1 MKNQGDVKG
10 AHRVPKGLLS
20 RTAGILTLGAMA
32 LAGTGSVL
40 FGAGYQEAAPKASES
55 EKIEA
60 MREAQQRFIEL
71 RTQISKERAQLAET
85 KQFLGDR
92 TDLLETQVATLRAA
106 IEEQSKKVDASAER
120 LMKLNAEK
128 AALKAGTASLEAVIG
143 GLESRTLELLPRLPT
158 PLKETVN
165 QLALGIPGN
174 EAAKSDAQKAAEE
187 TEGGGDAA
195 PAAAAATP
203 ELYTRFIQVVGIMNG
218 ADKFNTDVHVKT
230 ETHSLP
236 GAGKAEVAVLYLG
249 LSQAFFAKAASGD
262 GKSAAFAA
270 RGIPTAEGFDW
281 QPVTESAEDI
291 LRAIAINKGSE
302 QAAFVK
308 LPTVID

>member
-1 MKNQGDVKG
+1 
-10 AHRVPKGLLS
+10 
-20 RTAGILTLGAMA
+20 MA
-32 LAGTGSVL
+32 LTGTGSVL
-40 FGAGYQEAAPKASES
+40 FGAGYQEDVPKASES

-92 TDLLETQVATLRAA
+92 MDLAETQIATLSAA
-106 IEEQSKKVDASAER
+106 IDEQSKKVDNSAEQ
-120 LMKLNAEK
+120 LTKLTAEK
-128 AALKAGTASLEAVIG
+128 AALKAGTVSLEAVIA
-143 GLESRTLELLPRLPT
+143 GLESRALELLPRLPA
-158 PLKETVN
+158 PVKETVN

-174 EAAKSDAQKAAEE
+174 ESAKSDAQKAAEAVKD
-187 TEGGGDAA
+187 GDAV
-195 PAAAAATP
+195 AATP
-203 ELYTRFIQVVGIMNG
+203 APPAPDLYTRFIQVVGIMNG

-249 LSQAFFAKAASGD
+249 LSQAFFAKAASKD

-270 RGIPTAEGFDW
+270 RGIPTAEGFSW
-281 QPVTESAEDI
+281 KPVTDSVDEI
-291 LRAIAINKGSE
+291 LRAIAIYGGSE

-308 LPTVID
+308 LPTTID